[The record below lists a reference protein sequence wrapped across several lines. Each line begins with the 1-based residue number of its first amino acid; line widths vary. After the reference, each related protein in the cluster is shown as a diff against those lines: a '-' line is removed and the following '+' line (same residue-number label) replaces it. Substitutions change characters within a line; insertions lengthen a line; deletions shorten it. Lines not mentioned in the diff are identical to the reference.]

1 MNEDCM
7 VRYFPQSFPAW
18 GVLIDEN
25 NQIVNSLNIE
35 CSKFKTR
42 GFRYKHKKWPSPNR
56 DFIPVTVELISNPS
70 EWVVKSERHF
80 IQGRVRRDFVSYR
93 VICQSL
99 LSRNNNSSWSKGI
112 FLFIWV
118 KTGKFSK

>member
-1 MNEDCM
+1 M

-80 IQGRVRRDFVSYR
+80 IQGRVRRNFSSYR
-93 VICQSL
+93 DSIIEL
-99 LSRNNNSSWSKGI
+99 LANIILI
-112 FLFIWV
+112 FKEQLQLVVQIRELFSYL
-118 KTGKFSK
+118 GQN